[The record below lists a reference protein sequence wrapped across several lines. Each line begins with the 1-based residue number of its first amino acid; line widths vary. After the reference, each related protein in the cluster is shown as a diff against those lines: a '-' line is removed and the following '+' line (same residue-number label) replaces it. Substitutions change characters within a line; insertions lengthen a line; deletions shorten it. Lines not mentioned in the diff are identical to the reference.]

1 MMQPSAIESFVRF
14 RISYAIEI
22 VDVRAVF
29 LSGGFRFVMALDH
42 AIANADGALPYQ
54 AARFQSSVSFGDV
67 GFMLLQIGVV
77 FVARQ
82 RKIHFLHGLSQPY
95 PIEDLGQGV
104 QQLLRLVRQVVDLLV
119 V

>member
-1 MMQPSAIESFVRF
+1 MMRVFLNMMKPSAIESFVRF
-14 RISYAIEI
+14 RISRAVEI
-22 VDVRAVF
+22 VDVRVVF

-77 FVARQ
+77 FVACP
-82 RKIHFLHGLSQPY
+82 RKTHFLHSLSQPY

-104 QQLLRLVRQVVDLLV
+104 QQLLRVVR
-119 V
+119 

>member
-1 MMQPSAIESFVRF
+1 MMRVFLDMMEPSAIESFVCF

-29 LSGGFRFVMALDH
+29 LSGGFRFVVALNY
-42 AIANADGALPYQ
+42 AIANADGALSYQ
-54 AARFQSSVSFGDV
+54 AARFQSGVSFGDI

-77 FVARQ
+77 FVACQ
-82 RKIHFLHGLSQPY
+82 RKIHFSHSLSQPY

-104 QQLLRLVRQVVDLLV
+104 QQLLRVV
-119 V
+119 

>member
-1 MMQPSAIESFVRF
+1 MMRISVNMMQPSAIESFVRF
-14 RISYAIEI
+14 RISCAIEI

-54 AARFQSSVSFGDV
+54 AMRFQSSVSFGDV

-77 FVARQ
+77 FVACP
-82 RKIHFLHGLSQPY
+82 RKIHSLHGLSQPY

-104 QQLLRLVRQVVDLLV
+104 QQLLRVVR
-119 V
+119 

>member
-1 MMQPSAIESFVRF
+1 MMRVFLDMMEPSAIESFVCF

-29 LSGGFRFVMALDH
+29 LSGGFRFVVALNY

-54 AARFQSSVSFGDV
+54 AARFQSSVSFGDI

-77 FVARQ
+77 FVACQ
-82 RKIHFLHGLSQPY
+82 RKIHFSHSLSQPY
-95 PIEDLGQGV
+95 PIEDLGQGA
-104 QQLLRLVRQVVDLLV
+104 QQLLRVV
-119 V
+119 

>member
-1 MMQPSAIESFVRF
+1 MVRVFLDMMQSSAVESFVCF
-14 RISYAIEI
+14 RISCAVKI
-22 VDVRAVF
+22 VNVRAVF
-29 LSGGFRFVMALDH
+29 LGGGFRFVMALDY

-77 FVARQ
+77 FVACQ
-82 RKIHFLHGLSQPY
+82 RKIHFLHGLSHPY

-104 QQLLRLVRQVVDLLV
+104 QQLLRVV
-119 V
+119 